1 MLITKLP
8 IKLKIFTTVWI
19 TLLKEKLR
27 HNHQCCSIY
36 TFCSDFHPFECN
48 VLVKRPT
55 YMKPI
60 LGNRS
65 KINNTKKN
73 ENRKRNIKKRV
84 EIVVTEYT
92 FFLGVGTGV

>member
-1 MLITKLP
+1 
-8 IKLKIFTTVWI
+8 
-19 TLLKEKLR
+19 
-27 HNHQCCSIY
+27 
-36 TFCSDFHPFECN
+36 
-48 VLVKRPT
+48 
-55 YMKPI
+55 MKPI